1 MLNDLN
7 ASIEFEIE
15 LKIRGSTIKKLTKL
29 IHSITIV
36 YQLNS
41 KLSLFFLFLFF
52 FFWEGLLD

>member
-7 ASIEFEIE
+7 ALIEFEIK

-29 IHSITIV
+29 IHSIAIV

-41 KLSLFFLFLFF
+41 KLFLFF
-52 FFWEGLLD
+52 FLFSFEKDY